1 MPFTSDRLPTRV
13 RQGPRANRIYEAAAL
28 ERTASDFDSY
38 NAMPAPLKS
47 GGVSRGTSRGR
58 IERNL
63 NKNTVSRPAEA
74 DPMGGK
80 IKFDVR
86 RGGGTGMEGKGS
98 RRKKEGRG
106 PYDGNTRRVIA
117 RFSDT
122 RY

>member
-86 RGGGTGMEGKGS
+86 RGGGRHGNGRERLAEEKGGQRTV
-98 RRKKEGRG
+98 RRE
-106 PYDGNTRRVIA
+106 YASSN
-117 RFSDT
+117 S
-122 RY
+122 

>member
-1 MPFTSDRLPTRV
+1 MPFTSDRLSTRV

-74 DPMGGK
+74 DLMGGK

-86 RGGGTGMEGKGS
+86 RGARELKGKARGGKRRAEDRTTGI
-98 RRKKEGRG
+98 
-106 PYDGNTRRVIA
+106 RVE
-117 RFSDT
+117 
-122 RY
+122 